1 MTCVMRIFAVDP
13 GTRHLGWAVFDT
25 SKESYD
31 AFGVFDLQAGM
42 PKTMKTKYAHLVH
55 NFCVQKRDLIMS
67 CDVVAVEIQMQ
78 AKMKVVATA
87 LQCFFWDKHKMVAP
101 LAVRKFF
108 KISHANYRMNK
119 KASIAFAQEL
129 VHGAQKKLLNA
140 HKKRDDIAD
149 ALILA
154 KYVASVASNPT
165 PARKRRRTL
174 KK

>member
-1 MTCVMRIFAVDP
+1 MRIFAVDP
-13 GTRHLGWAVFDT
+13 GTRHLGWAVYDT
-25 SKESYD
+25 STSSYD

-42 PKTMKTKYAHLVH
+42 PKKMKTKYAHLVH
-55 NFCVQKRDLIMS
+55 NFCMQKRAMIMS
-67 CDVVAVEIQMQ
+67 CDILAVEIQMQ

-108 KISHANYRMNK
+108 NISHANYRKNK
-119 KASIAFAQEL
+119 KASIEFAQEL
-129 VHGAQKKLLNA
+129 VRGAQKKLLNA

-154 KYVASVASNPT
+154 RYVADTAEVT
-165 PARKRRRTL
+165 QRRKRRKVTST
-174 KK
+174 

>member
-1 MTCVMRIFAVDP
+1 MRIFAVDP

-25 SKESYD
+25 SKDVYD

-42 PKTMKTKYAHLVH
+42 PKTLKTKYAHLVH
-55 NFCVQKRDLIMS
+55 NFCSQKRELILS
-67 CDVVAVEIQMQ
+67 CDVLAVEIQMQ

-87 LQCFFWDKHKMVAP
+87 LQCFFWQKHKMVSP

-108 KISHANYRMNK
+108 KISHANYRKNK

-154 KYVASVASNPT
+154 KYVSETS
-165 PARKRRRTL
+165 RL
-174 KK
+174 KTNT

>member
-1 MTCVMRIFAVDP
+1 MMRIFAVDP

-25 SKESYD
+25 SKDAYD
-31 AFGVFDLQAGM
+31 AFGVFDLQEGM
-42 PKTMKTKYAHLVH
+42 PKTLKTKYAHLVH
-55 NFCVQKRDLIMS
+55 NFCSQKRELILS
-67 CDVVAVEIQMQ
+67 CDVLAVEIQMQ

-87 LQCFFWDKHKMVAP
+87 LQCFFWQKHKMVSP

-108 KISHANYRMNK
+108 KISHANYRKNK

-154 KYVASVASNPT
+154 KYVSETS
-165 PARKRRRTL
+165 RL
-174 KK
+174 KTNT